1 MPVGDAELNA
11 RGQPRKR
18 AQQRTKGEQHAIT
31 EQVRRML
38 VLGMT
43 DGEIRRKVS
52 EEQKM
57 KRRSVIPYITLARKR
72 NREFLGTSN
81 DDNLADS
88 LGYWTRKKQEAEQ
101 MLGAARKGISDA
113 EAMLKDESDKDAPDA
128 ELFDALN
135 NRIEGLRKTVY
146 AQEQFSRDAQREID
160 KLKGTHAPIRVET
173 RNQNANLNVGDM
185 SPDQLTDM
193 MRRIGMPADLSVAP
207 LLESL
212 PEKGTA

>member
-1 MPVGDAELNA
+1 MPVGDPELNA
-11 RGQPRKR
+11 RGKPRKV
-18 AQQRTKGEQHAIT
+18 APHRTKAEQHAII
-31 EQVRRML
+31 EQIRRML

-43 DGEIRRKVS
+43 DGEIRRKIS

-57 KRRSVIPYITLARKR
+57 KRQSVIPYITAARKR

-101 MLGAARKGISDA
+101 MLGVARKGIADA

-128 ELFDALN
+128 ELYDAIN
-135 NRIEGLRKTVY
+135 ARIEGLRKTVY

-160 KLKGTHAPIRVET
+160 RLKGTHAPIRVET

-185 SPDQLTDM
+185 SADQLTDM
-193 MRRIGMPADLSVAP
+193 MKRIGFPELSVAP

-212 PEKGTA
+212 PEKDNQE